1 MDSTLATY
9 PVDSLFVSG
18 TLCLDRSLENL
29 IPTSD
34 RPLSSDREA
43 LEKRYNER
51 YAKYVSYADSIIDS
65 NRRIS
70 EVADD
75 IKGDFYR

>member
-29 IPTSD
+29 PPSGYGQGDILFTILCIASLMD
-34 RPLSSDREA
+34 VIVML
-43 LEKRYNER
+43 KRFLLLKEY
-51 YAKYVSYADSIIDS
+51 
-65 NRRIS
+65 
-70 EVADD
+70 
-75 IKGDFYR
+75 